1 MGEKHDLY
9 AHAVFGETNRADSVP
24 DGPAPESGSPSD
36 GGPSHE
42 DGPVYL
48 EGRLVLSLSFQG
60 GPADVCADDAGDLVE
75 RYRLWDDLANCWH
88 DGGLEVLRFE
98 MTDIVVRLGRRPAV
112 LWKGAVDTRA
122 RVIPVPDLNSEGMT
136 ANRDCDLRWKRV
148 K

>member
-24 DGPAPESGSPSD
+24 DGPASESGSPSD

-60 GPADVCADDAGDLVE
+60 GPADVCADDAGGLVE
-75 RYRLWDDLANCWH
+75 RYRLWDDLAERWC
-88 DGGLEVLRFE
+88 DSSLEVLRFE
-98 MTDIVVRLGRRPAV
+98 MADVVVSLGPKPAV
-112 LWKGAVDTRA
+112 LWQGAVDTRA
-122 RVIPVPDLNSEGMT
+122 RVIPVPDLDEAGMA
-136 ANRDCDLRWKRV
+136 ANQAHDLRWKRV
-148 K
+148 

>member
-1 MGEKHDLY
+1 MGDKHGLY
-9 AHAVFGETNRADSVP
+9 AHAVFGDTNRAGSVP
-24 DGPAPESGSPSD
+24 DCLVPQ
-36 GGPSHE
+36 

-60 GPADVCADDAGDLVE
+60 GPANVRTEDAGDLVE

-98 MTDIVVRLGRRPAV
+98 MADIVVRLGRRPAV
-112 LWKGAVDTRA
+112 LWKGTVNTRA
-122 RVIPVPDLNSEGMT
+122 RVIPVPDLNSEGMI

-148 K
+148 